1 MLGRLAAFANTHLKD
16 LFSHCDFALEVDFN
30 VGEVETPIVAGLD
43 AVKGLL
49 VKKSLDFV
57 LVLLKLS
64 GLRELFA
71 DLRDELVI
79 DQQLFVI
86 LLKFLEFSL
95 CALLV

>member
-30 VGEVETPIVAGLD
+30 VSEVETTIVAGLD

-64 GLRELFA
+64 GFRELFS
-71 DLRDELVI
+71 DLRDEFVI
-79 DQQLFVI
+79 DLQFFVVQ
-86 LLKFLEFSL
+86 LKFLKFSL

>member
-1 MLGRLAAFANTHLKD
+1 MKD
-16 LFSHCDFALEVDFN
+16 LLSHCDFALEVDFN
-30 VGEVETPIVAGLD
+30 VSEVETTIVAGFD

-71 DLRDELVI
+71 DLRDEFVI
-79 DQQLFVI
+79 DLQLFVVQ
-86 LLKFLEFSL
+86 LKFLKFSL